1 MPHCLRLPSIHIKV
15 GAIAPLISVPQPCP
29 KLMGLWLPTGK
40 IAAKTHTAIA
50 LIIIITVLS
59 MRNRLFTVLHLYP
72 FLYVILVI
80 RSCLIFRFI
89 GRTAVTTTAFILF
102 LTALFYR
109 IQNSDWIQNL
119 GVQVPVLL
127 KERIQDRLKLLNL
140 GFALTVALLMGL
152 ALLFIF
158 LLVNALLSERYSR
171 EQMAIANQQLCPY
184 ALRVETKL
192 IAHGAEGV
200 AMK

>member
-1 MPHCLRLPSIHIKV
+1 M
-15 GAIAPLISVPQPCP
+15 
-29 KLMGLWLPTGK
+29 
-40 IAAKTHTAIA
+40 
-50 LIIIITVLS
+50 
-59 MRNRLFTVLHLYP
+59 
-72 FLYVILVI
+72 
-80 RSCLIFRFI
+80 
-89 GRTAVTTTAFILF
+89 
-102 LTALFYR
+102 
-109 IQNSDWIQNL
+109 QNSDWIQNL
-119 GVQVPVLL
+119 GVQIPVLL
-127 KERIQDRLKLLNL
+127 KEQIQDRLKLLNL

-192 IAHGAEGV
+192 IAHGAKGV